1 MATKTSPVADDSA
14 DRLLTTDEA
23 SAYLLVSRRTM
34 EDWRRVGSG
43 PPFIAIARN
52 CVRYRFGDLRAWT
65 IARRVRHT
73 LERPAG

>member
-1 MATKTSPVADDSA
+1 MATKYSLVADDNA

-23 SAYLLVSRRTM
+23 AGYLIVSRRTM

-43 PPFIAIARN
+43 PPYIAIARN
-52 CVRYRFGDLRAWT
+52 CVRYRIGDLRAWT
-65 IARRVRHT
+65 VARRVRHA